1 MKQTNV
7 KELREAMSGHGE
19 YPLPPGQQH
28 GSHKVSW
35 TVCSAV
41 PNNSSLCPKVYD
53 KPGPSVTESS
63 VVTCKQIASPESEI

>member
-28 GSHKVSW
+28 RPHKVSW

-41 PNNSSLCPKVYD
+41 PNNSSLCPKV
-53 KPGPSVTESS
+53 
-63 VVTCKQIASPESEI
+63 